1 MRNSLIE
8 KIFREINYKSITSIV
23 KPLLSRNFCH
33 LTMFV
38 SHVSQ
43 FSVKSTSLHQK
54 SNDLQFHK
62 IDFSESKFL
71 VLSCCRLQCKTHSV
85 LWNDDKFFL
94 TASKKYFM
102 KSKLYLLIFL
112 ANTLLPRKSYPIK
125 SVKVNFRNVQTV

>member
-1 MRNSLIE
+1 MRNYLIE
-8 KIFREINYKSITSIV
+8 KIFREINYNFYSKTV
-23 KPLLSRNFCH
+23 FTYFCH
-33 LTMFV
+33 LTV
-38 SHVSQ
+38 LVSQ

-54 SNDLQFHK
+54 SHDLQFHK

-85 LWNDDKFFL
+85 LWNDDVFFL
-94 TASKKYFM
+94 TASKEYLM